1 MQAVVILIQAGILT
15 LMAVIGA
22 QGDSES
28 NRPCPS
34 LTPNAEVECSF

>member
-1 MQAVVILIQAGILT
+1 MRAVIILIQAGILT
-15 LMAVIGA
+15 MLAVIGA

-28 NRPCPS
+28 NTPCPS